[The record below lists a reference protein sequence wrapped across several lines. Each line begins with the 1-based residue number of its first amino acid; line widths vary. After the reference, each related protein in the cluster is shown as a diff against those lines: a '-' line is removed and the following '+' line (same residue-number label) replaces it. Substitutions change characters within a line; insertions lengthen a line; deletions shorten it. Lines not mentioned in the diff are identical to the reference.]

1 MMRAAGAFTIL
12 LAALSLG
19 VCVLLERK
27 RRRSCLRQLCICLD
41 LLEAEL
47 GTNAKPLADMFRD
60 LSSQIETLTRLHI
73 QHGLQRT
80 PGFDAQKNS
89 ITRLIR
95 DNEIDLN
102 RELDPLTRNL
112 YRRYF
117 E

>member
-1 MMRAAGAFTIL
+1 MAGKE
-12 LAALSLG
+12 G
-19 VCVLLERK
+19 MQKGERRPSGEEK
-27 RRRSCLRQLCICLD
+27 RSQRKVPMDRQTVI
-41 LLEAEL
+41 
-47 GTNAKPLADMFRD
+47 RD

-73 QHGLQRT
+73 QHGLHRT

-117 E
+117 K

>member
-1 MMRAAGAFTIL
+1 MGEEKR
-12 LAALSLG
+12 SQ
-19 VCVLLERK
+19 RK
-27 RRRSCLRQLCICLD
+27 VPMDRQTVI
-41 LLEAEL
+41 
-47 GTNAKPLADMFRD
+47 RD

>member
-1 MMRAAGAFTIL
+1 MGEEKR
-12 LAALSLG
+12 SQ
-19 VCVLLERK
+19 RK
-27 RRRSCLRQLCICLD
+27 VPMDRQTVI
-41 LLEAEL
+41 
-47 GTNAKPLADMFRD
+47 RD

-73 QHGLQRT
+73 QHGLHRT
-80 PGFDAQKNS
+80 PGFAAQKNS

>member
-1 MMRAAGAFTIL
+1 MAGKEGMQKGERRPSGEEKRSQRKVPMDRQT
-12 LAALSLG
+12 
-19 VCVLLERK
+19 VL
-27 RRRSCLRQLCICLD
+27 
-41 LLEAEL
+41 
-47 GTNAKPLADMFRD
+47 RD

>member
-1 MMRAAGAFTIL
+1 MAGKE
-12 LAALSLG
+12 G
-19 VCVLLERK
+19 MQKGERRPSGEEK
-27 RRRSCLRQLCICLD
+27 RSQRKVPMDRQTVI
-41 LLEAEL
+41 
-47 GTNAKPLADMFRD
+47 RD

-117 E
+117 K